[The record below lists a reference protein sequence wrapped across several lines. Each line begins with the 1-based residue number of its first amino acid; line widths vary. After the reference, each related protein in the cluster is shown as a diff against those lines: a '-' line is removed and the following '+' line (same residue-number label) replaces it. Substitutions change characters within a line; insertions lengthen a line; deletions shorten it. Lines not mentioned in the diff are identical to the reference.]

1 MRIVHDASMHPLRL
15 LFSPAGR
22 LTPQPFI
29 FAAAAVYAGGIA
41 SQWLTVPQVIDRAG
55 LWPFVAVQALLI
67 WVWYA
72 LHAKRLRDAG
82 RGIGLAAGVALLYTL
97 SVALLIIVAVA
108 FFNTAQAPDANAAS
122 ATGLILF
129 VWIVALLLGSPHYD
143 LGWLMA
149 VILTTLALAPVIV
162 AAVFSVWTA
171 TRPSAQGA
179 AA

>member
-1 MRIVHDASMHPLRL
+1 MGAMRL

-22 LTPQPFI
+22 LTPPPFI
-29 FAAAAVYAGGIA
+29 FAAAAVYAGGVA

-67 WVWYA
+67 WVWFA

-82 RGIGLAAGVALLYTL
+82 RGVGLAVGVALLYTL
-97 SVALLIIVAVA
+97 SVVLLIIVAVA
-108 FFNTAQAPDANAAS
+108 FFNTAQGPDANAAGV
-122 ATGLILF
+122 TGLILF